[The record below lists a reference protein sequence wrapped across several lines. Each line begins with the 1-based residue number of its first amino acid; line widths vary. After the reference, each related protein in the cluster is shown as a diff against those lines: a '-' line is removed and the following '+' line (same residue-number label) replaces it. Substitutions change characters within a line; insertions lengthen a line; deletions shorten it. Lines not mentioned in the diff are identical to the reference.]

1 MSAPESG
8 KSVRWVRLTLAGFGA
23 YEQPTTFDFPEGP
36 AVWIAPNE
44 SGKSTLA
51 HGIAAVLFG
60 LPGVT
65 DPSRF
70 GAGRFRSFAHPDAF
84 FGELEWREGETRV
97 TLHRRFDTHR
107 VTWTDDRNGQ
117 RTVIFEGEHNP
128 QARSSAGSAFARL
141 LRERLGISDL
151 DLFLETFCLAQPLT
165 HGESLSHE
173 LQHLISGSRATR
185 VDEVLGRLFAR
196 LKDLTKTTGDLGVVR
211 PGASKA
217 VNQTKDG
224 RLEQAVQRLAR
235 LRQDF
240 EDGRNQLDDL
250 NAQNEE
256 LEASAARRQEL
267 VRSIDERTGRLDVLR
282 RWLDTNDDRRR
293 RRERVEQ
300 LETAGRESS
309 ALAKERA
316 DLELRLRSE
325 FSAFAQ
331 APADLGAR
339 LETLER
345 AAEARERGRQD
356 RTERAAERTRLGL
369 DAIAAEARLQS
380 EFGEV
385 RGRADLAE
393 LRARLE
399 EATARSAARSERLVE
414 AEREIESMRARLS
427 SVESTGH
434 RCEELRS
441 AAHAIAED
449 LQRVRQIEA
458 RRLEIESATEGERFL
473 ESEGRLDL
481 LREKHELEQ
490 AQRETGGR
498 LRETRA
504 ELAAAEERS
513 ARPAGASQRSASRT
527 GFAAIPI
534 WVGLLVAALAGA
546 VVYFAADGNLA
557 LGLVAAAVALGLF
570 ASARAIAIRAGAG
583 AAPIEG
589 PALSAPDGEQGN
601 GLFAVEALRSQMEK
615 LRAEE
620 KRIAARMD
628 SLRQSLGPFHEMT
641 ATELATFEERW
652 RLLAEE
658 TQRLSSERDQ
668 RLRSRLGLVAISEWE
683 DVPVE
688 RLPAVARDLVAPGVV
703 SRLSPDTEA
712 PSTLGQMA
720 SWLETLDPSAWDRW
734 REDENT
740 AAELR
745 RKLESLDQEAGR
757 LRVDEDGA
765 DSVERLRE
773 RYLPF
778 TLASDPAKIAE
789 LQEAA
794 ASVERQLQASRLQL
808 AALPDPSAEDAASV
822 AEERIESEA
831 WEALQAV
838 WPCARPAEPVAEWAR
853 KQRALEQPAREA
865 RQRLEEKTGSAER
878 LLRSLGLETEAQ
890 RAAQETEERAA
901 LGAVMLEL
909 SGLEDREPLLAGAR
923 DLTDPLERAQRLH
936 DLAMREQQS
945 LDQEKKARE
954 TEEEN
959 TRRILRSR
967 ASLEGA
973 RPANLAHVELEIASG
988 EAEVARL
995 RREIEG
1001 VRLAHRWV
1009 GEAAHEYQA
1018 EYRGELEAKITESF
1032 QKLTG
1037 ATGANGRS
1045 VEIAADFGLSLRRAN
1060 GAPLAMEQLSQ
1071 GARDQLVLAV
1081 RLALADLL
1089 AGAVPLPLVF
1099 DDPFV
1104 HFDSTRRARLRSSL
1118 QSLSRD
1124 RQWILLSHD
1133 DDFASWGQPLAIEQS
1148 AGIRSARLV

>member
-1 MSAPESG
+1 VSPSMKAPSL
-8 KSVRWVRLTLAGFGA
+8 RWVRLTLAGFGA

-65 DPSRF
+65 DPTRF
-70 GAGRFRSFAHPDAF
+70 GAGRFRSFGHPDAF
-84 FGELEWREGETRV
+84 FGELEWREGETGV

-107 VTWTDDRNGQ
+107 VTWTDERNGQ
-117 RTVIFEGEHNP
+117 RTVVFEGEHNP

-196 LKDLTKTTGDLGVVR
+196 LKERTKATGDLGVAR
-211 PGASKA
+211 PGTSKA

-224 RLEQAVQRLAR
+224 LLEQAVQRFAR

-240 EDGRNQLDDL
+240 EEGRNQLDGL

-267 VRSIDERTGRLDVLR
+267 VRSIEERTGRLEVLR

-293 RRERVEQ
+293 RRERVERS
-300 LETAGRESS
+300 ETAGRESS

-316 DLELRLRSE
+316 ELELRLRTE
-325 FSAFAQ
+325 FPAFAQ

-345 AAEARERGRQD
+345 AAEARERGKHD
-356 RTERAAERTRLGL
+356 RMERAAERRRLGL
-369 DAIAAEARLQS
+369 DANAAEARLQN
-380 EFGEV
+380 EFGDV
-385 RGRADLAE
+385 RGRSDLAE

-399 EATARSAARSERLVE
+399 EATARSAARRERRVE

-441 AAHAIAED
+441 AAHAITED
-449 LQRVRQIEA
+449 LQRLRQIEA

-473 ESEGRLDL
+473 ESEGRLEL
-481 LREKHELEQ
+481 LREKHQLEQ
-490 AQRETGGR
+490 SQRETGGR

-513 ARPAGASQRSASRT
+513 VRPSVSTRSSASGG

-546 VVYFAADGNLA
+546 VVYFAADGNFA
-557 LGLVAAAVALGLF
+557 LGLSAAGVAIALFVG
-570 ASARAIAIRAGAG
+570 ARAIADRAGARG
-583 AAPIEG
+583 AVRTETSAQT
-589 PALSAPDGEQGN
+589 APDGEQGN
-601 GLFAVEALRSQMEK
+601 ALLAVEALRSQMEK

-620 KRIAARMD
+620 KRLAVRMD
-628 SLRQSLGPFHEMT
+628 SLRQSLGPFREMT

-668 RLRSRLGLVAISEWE
+668 RLRSRLGLVAVSDWE
-683 DVPVE
+683 EVLVE

-703 SRLSPDTEA
+703 SRLSPDTDPPA
-712 PSTLGQMA
+712 TLGEMA
-720 SWLETLDPSAWDRW
+720 AWLESLDPSSWDRW
-734 REDENT
+734 REDES
-740 AAELR
+740 AAEELR
-745 RKLESLDQEAGR
+745 HKLESLDDEARR
-757 LRVDEDGA
+757 LRVEEDGA

-778 TLASDPAKIAE
+778 TLASDPARVIE
-789 LQEAA
+789 LQGEAA
-794 ASVERQLQASRLQL
+794 AVERQLQTSRLQL

-822 AEERIESEA
+822 AEERLESEA
-831 WEALQAV
+831 WEAVRAV
-838 WPCARPAEPVAEWAR
+838 WPCDRPAEPLEEWAR
-853 KQRALEQPAREA
+853 AQRGLEQPAREA
-865 RQRLEEKTGSAER
+865 RQRLEEKTTSTER

-890 RAAQETEERAA
+890 RAAQEIEERAA
-901 LGAVMLEL
+901 LGAVVLEL
-909 SGLEDREPLLAGAR
+909 SGLEEREPLLAGAR

-945 LDQEKKARE
+945 LDAEKKARE

-988 EAEVARL
+988 EAELARL

-1009 GEAAHEYQA
+1009 AEAAHEYQA

-1037 ATGANGRS
+1037 TTGRS
-1045 VEIAADFGLSLRRAN
+1045 VEIAADFGLSLRRSN

-1104 HFDSTRRARLRSSL
+1104 HFDSTRRVRLRSSL

-1124 RQWILLSHD
+1124 RQWILLSYD
-1133 DDFASWGQPLAIEQS
+1133 DDFATWGRPLAVERS
-1148 AGIRSARLV
+1148 AGVRSAGPV